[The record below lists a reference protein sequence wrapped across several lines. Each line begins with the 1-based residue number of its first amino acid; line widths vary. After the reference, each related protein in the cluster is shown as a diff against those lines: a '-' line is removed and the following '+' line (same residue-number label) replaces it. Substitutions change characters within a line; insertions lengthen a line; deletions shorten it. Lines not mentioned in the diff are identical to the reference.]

1 MRNNIAVAIDIG
13 TTKIYVVIAEVDSET
28 GRFQVLGYGT
38 STSSGLKKGLVVDVE
53 QTSRDIK
60 RAVRKAE
67 EMALIKVEKAFIGIS
82 GKHIQSSLQHID
94 IFLGEDPRDITED
107 DYQNLIQ
114 NAIER
119 KVTRDTALIHQ
130 IAYNFKID
138 GGSVVKNPVGRRG
151 RKMEADVH
159 LITGADKEIKALKNT
174 LQRLDIDVEEVVLE
188 PYASAKA
195 VLTTSEKR
203 FGTVIVDMGG
213 GTTDICIYRNETLIY
228 SAVIPAGGEHYTNDI
243 AYCLNLD
250 LETAE
255 KLKKDFSSF
264 DERDINNEKDA
275 VQIHIKN
282 TNEKKTIELSE
293 LKEIIDSRTD
303 DILELI
309 GEKIS
314 ESGFAEYISNG
325 LVFTGGAS
333 QIAGLK
339 ERAEDYFNF
348 TIKIGI
354 PIRTIGLMEEMNR
367 PENSTGI
374 GLLIYAVEQEV
385 DRRTEQTK
393 FVQPQQTSQTQQSKD
408 AVVEKKEEKNHGNEE
423 KEVVVEPFS
432 EKFRRYLKKL
442 F

>member
-13 TTKIYVVIAEVDSET
+13 TTKIYVIIAEVDPDT

-53 QTSRDIK
+53 QTSRDIR
-60 RAVRKAE
+60 RAVKKAE
-67 EMALIKVEKAFIGIS
+67 DMAEIRVEKAFIGIS
-82 GKHIQSSLQHID
+82 GKHIQSSLQHIE
-94 IFLGEDPRDITED
+94 IFLGEEPREIEEED
-107 DYQNLIQ
+107 YERIIQ
-114 NAIER
+114 SAIDR
-119 KVTRDTALIHQ
+119 KISRDSFILHK

-138 GGSVVKNPVGRRG
+138 NGNVVKNPIG
-151 RKMEADVH
+151 RKGRKVEADVH
-159 LITGADKEIKALKNT
+159 LITGSEKEIIALKNT
-174 LQRLDIDVEEVVLE
+174 LSKLDIEVEEVILE

-203 FGTVIVDMGG
+203 FGTVIVDIGG

-243 AYCLNLD
+243 AYCLQLD

-264 DERDINNEKDA
+264 SDNGENA

-282 TNEKKTIELSE
+282 SNEKKSIKLSE
-293 LKEIIDSRTD
+293 LTEVIDSRTED
-303 DILELI
+303 LLELL
-309 GEKIS
+309 GEKI
-314 ESGFAEYISNG
+314 EASGFSDYISNG
-325 LVFTGGAS
+325 IVFTGGAS

-339 ERAEDYFNF
+339 ERAESLFNYD
-348 TIKIGI
+348 IKIGI
-354 PIRTIGLMEEMNR
+354 PIRTIGLLEEMNK

-374 GLLIYAVEQEV
+374 GLLIYAAEKAVLGK
-385 DRRTEQTK
+385 TEMAKETQSAPQT
-393 FVQPQQTSQTQQSKD
+393 T
-408 AVVEKKEEKNHGNEE
+408 VEKKEDKYYGDEE
-423 KEVVVEPFS
+423 TEVVIEPFTA
-432 EKFRRYLKKL
+432 KFKKYFKKL

>member
-13 TTKIYVVIAEVDSET
+13 TTKIYVIIAEVDPDT

-53 QTSRDIK
+53 QTSRDIR
-60 RAVRKAE
+60 RAVKKAE
-67 EMALIKVEKAFIGIS
+67 DMAEVRVEKAFIGIS
-82 GKHIQSSLQHID
+82 GKHIQSSLQHIE
-94 IFLGEDPRDITED
+94 IFLGEDPREISED
-107 DYQNLIQ
+107 DYEKIIQ
-114 NAIER
+114 NAIDR
-119 KVTRDTALIHQ
+119 KITRDSFILHK

-138 GGSVVKNPVGRRG
+138 NGNVVKNPIG
-151 RKMEADVH
+151 RKGRKVEADVH
-159 LITGADKEIKALKNT
+159 LITGSEKEIIALKNT
-174 LQRLDIDVEEVVLE
+174 LSKLDIEVEDVILE

-203 FGTVIVDMGG
+203 FGTVIVDIGG

-243 AYCLNLD
+243 AYCLQLD

-264 DERDINNEKDA
+264 SDNGENA

-282 TNEKKTIELSE
+282 SNEKKIVKLAE
-293 LKEIIDSRTD
+293 LKEVIDSRTED
-303 DILELI
+303 LLELL
-309 GEKIS
+309 GQKI
-314 ESGFAEYISNG
+314 EASGYSDYISNG
-325 LVFTGGAS
+325 IVFTGGAS

-339 ERAEDYFNF
+339 EKAEEIF
-348 TIKIGI
+348 TYDIKIGI
-354 PIRTIGLMEEMNR
+354 PIRTIGLLEEMNK

-374 GLLIYAVEQEV
+374 GLLIYAAEKAVTNRVEMVKE
-385 DRRTEQTK
+385 TP
-393 FVQPQQTSQTQQSKD
+393 PQHTT
-408 AVVEKKEEKNHGNEE
+408 VEKKEEKYYGDEE
-423 KEVVVEPFS
+423 TEVVIEPFTA
-432 EKFRRYLKKL
+432 KFKKYFKKL

>member
-13 TTKIYVVIAEVDSET
+13 TTKIYVIIAEVDSDT

-53 QTSRDIK
+53 QTSRDIR
-60 RAVRKAE
+60 RAVKKAE
-67 EMALIKVEKAFIGIS
+67 DMAEVRVDKAFIGIS
-82 GKHIQSSLQHID
+82 GKHIQSSLQHIE
-94 IFLGEDPRDITED
+94 IFLGEDPREITEE
-107 DYQNLIQ
+107 DYERIVQ
-114 NAIER
+114 NAIDR
-119 KVTRDTALIHQ
+119 KITRDSFILHK

-138 GGSVVKNPVGRRG
+138 NGNVVKNPIG
-151 RKMEADVH
+151 RKGRKVEADVH
-159 LITGADKEIKALKNT
+159 LITGSEKEIIALKNT
-174 LQRLDIDVEEVVLE
+174 LSKLDIEVEDVILE

-203 FGTVIVDMGG
+203 FGTVIVDIGG

-243 AYCLNLD
+243 AYCLQLD

-264 DERDINNEKDA
+264 SDNGENA

-282 TNEKKTIELSE
+282 SNEKKTIKLAE
-293 LKEIIDSRTD
+293 LKEVIDSRTED
-303 DILELI
+303 LLELL
-309 GEKIS
+309 GERI
-314 ESGFAEYISNG
+314 EASGYSEYISNG
-325 LVFTGGAS
+325 IVFTGGAS

-339 ERAEDYFNF
+339 EKAEEIF
-348 TIKIGI
+348 TYDIKIGI
-354 PIRTIGLMEEMNR
+354 PIRTIGLLEEMNK

-374 GLLIYAVEQEV
+374 GLLIYAAEKAVTNRVEMVKE
-385 DRRTEQTK
+385 TP
-393 FVQPQQTSQTQQSKD
+393 PQHTT
-408 AVVEKKEEKNHGNEE
+408 VEKKEEKYYGDEE
-423 KEVVVEPFS
+423 TEVVIEPFTA
-432 EKFRRYLKKL
+432 KFKKYFKKL

>member
-13 TTKIYVVIAEVDSET
+13 TTKIYVIIAEIDPET

-67 EMALIKVEKAFIGIS
+67 EMAQIRVEKAFIGIS
-82 GKHIQSSLQHID
+82 GKHIQSSLQHIE
-94 IFLGEDPRDITED
+94 IFLGEEPREIEEL
-107 DYQNLIQ
+107 DYETLIQ
-114 NAIER
+114 NAIDR
-119 KVTRDTALIHQ
+119 QITRDSFILHK
-130 IAYNFKID
+130 IAYNFKVD
-138 GGSVVKNPVGRRG
+138 NGSVIKNPVGRRG
-151 RKMEADVH
+151 RKVEADVH
-159 LITGADKEIKALKNT
+159 LITGSEKEITALKNT
-174 LQRLDIDVEEVVLE
+174 LLKLDIDVEEVILE

-243 AYCLNLD
+243 AYCLQLD

-264 DERDINNEKDA
+264 SDNGENV

-282 TNEKKTIELSE
+282 SNEKKMIEFSE
-293 LKEIIDSRTD
+293 LEEIISSRTD
-303 DILELI
+303 DLLELV
-309 GEKIS
+309 GEKIA
-314 ESGFAEYISNG
+314 ESGFSEYISNG
-325 LVFTGGAS
+325 IVFTGGSS

-339 ERAEDYFNF
+339 ERAEEYFNYD
-348 TIKIGI
+348 IKIGI
-354 PIRTIGLMEEMNR
+354 PIRTIGLLEEMNK

-374 GLLIYAVEQEV
+374 GLLIYAAEKAV
-385 DRRTEQTK
+385 QTK
-393 FVQPQQTSQTQQSKD
+393 TENAKYVPQPKQTS
-408 AVVEKKEEKNHGNEE
+408 VEKKEEKDYGDEE
-423 KEVVVEPFS
+423 TEVVIEPLS
-432 EKFRRYLKKL
+432 EKIRRYIKKL

>member
-13 TTKIYVVIAEVDSET
+13 TTKIYVIIAEVDPDT

-53 QTSRDIK
+53 QTSRDIR
-60 RAVRKAE
+60 RAVKKAE
-67 EMALIKVEKAFIGIS
+67 DMAEIRVEKAFIGIS
-82 GKHIQSSLQHID
+82 GKHIQSSLQHIE
-94 IFLGEDPRDITED
+94 IFLGEEPREIEEED
-107 DYQNLIQ
+107 YERIVQS
-114 NAIER
+114 AIDR
-119 KVTRDTALIHQ
+119 KISRDSFILHK

-138 GGSVVKNPVGRRG
+138 NGNVVKNPIG
-151 RKMEADVH
+151 RKGRKVEADVH
-159 LITGADKEIKALKNT
+159 LITGSEKEIIALKNT
-174 LQRLDIDVEEVVLE
+174 LSKLDIDVEEVILE

-203 FGTVIVDMGG
+203 FGTVIVDIGG

-243 AYCLNLD
+243 AYCLQLD

-264 DERDINNEKDA
+264 SDNGENA

-282 TNEKKTIELSE
+282 SNEKKSIKLSE
-293 LKEIIDSRTD
+293 LTEVIDSRTED
-303 DILELI
+303 LLELL
-309 GEKIS
+309 GEKI
-314 ESGFAEYISNG
+314 EASGFSDYISNG
-325 LVFTGGAS
+325 IVFTGGAS

-339 ERAEDYFNF
+339 EKAESLFNYD
-348 TIKIGI
+348 IKIGI
-354 PIRTIGLMEEMNR
+354 PIRTIGLLEEMNK

-374 GLLIYAVEQEV
+374 GLLIYAAEKAVLEK
-385 DRRTEQTK
+385 TEMAKETPQAPQT
-393 FVQPQQTSQTQQSKD
+393 T
-408 AVVEKKEEKNHGNEE
+408 VEKKEDRYYGDEE
-423 KEVVVEPFS
+423 TEVVIEPFTA
-432 EKFRRYLKKL
+432 KFKKYFKKL

>member
-13 TTKIYVVIAEVDSET
+13 TTKIYVIIAEVDPDT

-53 QTSRDIK
+53 QTSRDIR
-60 RAVRKAE
+60 RAVKKAE
-67 EMALIKVEKAFIGIS
+67 DMAEIRVEKAFIGIS
-82 GKHIQSSLQHID
+82 GKHIQSSLQHIE
-94 IFLGEDPRDITED
+94 IFLGEEPREIEEED
-107 DYQNLIQ
+107 YERIVQS
-114 NAIER
+114 AIDR
-119 KVTRDTALIHQ
+119 KISRDSFILHK

-138 GGSVVKNPVGRRG
+138 NGNVVKNPIG
-151 RKMEADVH
+151 RKGRKVEADVH
-159 LITGADKEIKALKNT
+159 LITGSEKEIIALKNT
-174 LQRLDIDVEEVVLE
+174 LSKLDIDVEEVILE

-203 FGTVIVDMGG
+203 FGTVIVDIGG

-243 AYCLNLD
+243 AYCLQLD

-264 DERDINNEKDA
+264 SDNGENA

-282 TNEKKTIELSE
+282 SNEKKSIKLSE
-293 LKEIIDSRTD
+293 LTEVIDSRTED
-303 DILELI
+303 LLELL
-309 GEKIS
+309 GEKI
-314 ESGFAEYISNG
+314 EASGFSDYISNG
-325 LVFTGGAS
+325 IVFTGGAS

-339 ERAEDYFNF
+339 EKAESLFNYD
-348 TIKIGI
+348 IKIGI
-354 PIRTIGLMEEMNR
+354 PIRTIGLLEEMNK

-374 GLLIYAVEQEV
+374 GLLIYAAEKAVSEK
-385 DRRTEQTK
+385 TEMAKETPQAPQT
-393 FVQPQQTSQTQQSKD
+393 T
-408 AVVEKKEEKNHGNEE
+408 VEKKEDRYYGDEE
-423 KEVVVEPFS
+423 TEVVIEPFTA
-432 EKFRRYLKKL
+432 KFKKYFKKL